1 MREQTKDHRGI
12 VVKGMAHLMAPQVI
26 ETRPRAVRDV
36 FSERRSAS
44 YYTVKG
50 IRHPSHEHYSREG
63 EQWKPRRKEFIV
75 EFKELLA
82 GAMPDKFIIC
92 SIDRERERY
101 TETETDTERD
111 ME

>member
-50 IRHPSHEHYSREG
+50 VYAILVTNTIAEKVNNGNRG
-63 EQWKPRRKEFIV
+63 ER
-75 EFKELLA
+75 
-82 GAMPDKFIIC
+82 
-92 SIDRERERY
+92 SS
-101 TETETDTERD
+101 
-111 ME
+111 